1 MRFFCLFWG
10 LFVFFGVFVF
20 CFGGLIDVKDCL
32 LLLFSI

>member
-10 LFVFFGVFVF
+10 WVFFGVFVF
-20 CFGGLIDVKDCL
+20 CLGGLIDVKDCL

>member
-10 LFVFFGVFVF
+10 FFWGVFVF
-20 CFGGLIDVKDCL
+20 CLGGLIDVKDCL